1 MTKLM
6 VTFELIP
13 LVRNKMLDSNNKKFD
28 LSNLEYYLPSPV
40 MRLTLILG
48 ELLEFEDDVPLEPN
62 KKKLVIWKM

>member
-28 LSNLEYYLPSPV
+28 LSKKF
-40 MRLTLILG
+40 RILFTITCN
-48 ELLEFEDDVPLEPN
+48 ETDVN
-62 KKKLVIWKM
+62 IGRITRI